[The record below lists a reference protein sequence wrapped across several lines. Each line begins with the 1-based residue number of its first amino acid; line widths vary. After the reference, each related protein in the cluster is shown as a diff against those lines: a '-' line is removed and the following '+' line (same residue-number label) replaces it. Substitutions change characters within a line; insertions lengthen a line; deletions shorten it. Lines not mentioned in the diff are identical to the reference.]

1 MIAAVRGR
9 VRWVE
14 AGAVVVTCGPLDL
27 RVSVPA
33 PVAMSTTPGAEIELH
48 THLYVR
54 EDQLSLYGFGSVEAL
69 EIFELLLGVSG
80 VGPKVA
86 LSILSALEADQ
97 VRRGILNGDAQL
109 LTRAQGVG
117 ARAANRIVADLQA
130 KVAAG
135 PVTAGVGGGVD
146 ALGAALAALTSM
158 GYTPL
163 DAKRALD
170 AVPHSESVEDLLRE
184 ALGFLADRK

>member
-9 VRWVE
+9 VRRIE
-14 AGAVVVTCGPLDL
+14 AAAVVVSLGPMDV
-27 RVSVPA
+27 RVAVPA
-33 PVAMSTTPGAEIELH
+33 PVAMAAVPGQEIELS

-54 EDQLSLYGFGSVEAL
+54 EDQLSLFGFGSEDAL

-97 VRRGILNGDAQL
+97 VRRAILNGDAQL

-130 KVAAG
+130 KVAAA
-135 PVTAGVGGGVD
+135 PIPAGAAGID
-146 ALGAALAALTSM
+146 ALGAAMTALTTM

-170 AVPHSESVEDLLRE
+170 AVPYSDAVEDLLRE

>member
-9 VRWVE
+9 VRRVE
-14 AGAVVVTCGPLDL
+14 SGAVVVSLGPMDV
-27 RVSVPA
+27 RVAVPA
-33 PVAMSTTPGAEIELH
+33 PVAMASGPGEEIELH

-54 EDQLSLYGFGSVEAL
+54 EDQLSLFGFGSDQAL

-97 VRRGILNGDAQL
+97 VRRAILNGDAQL

-130 KVAAG
+130 KIASA
-135 PVTAGVGGGVD
+135 PVTAATGSELD
-146 ALGAALAALTSM
+146 PLSAALTALTSM

-170 AVPHSESVEDLLRE
+170 AVPHAATVEDLLRD